1 MGLFKKKKTNS
12 VFDDYSETVIDDLEY
27 NGVHVVVT
35 FRKDESLKHVYDD
48 FRVLEEHGI
57 ERIIREEFIPWLV
70 SAEFKDRDRDKI
82 CEGLKI
88 SHITYT
94 YGMICG
100 KYSPTGA
107 DNYFGQ
113 FELDL
118 NSCSDYTEDMLQ
130 QSAIEI
136 YILDGK
142 IVGTRKWDV

>member
-1 MGLFKKKKTNS
+1 MGLFKKKKNS
-12 VFDDYSETVIDDLEY
+12 VMEEYSETIIDDLEY
-27 NGVHVVVT
+27 NGVHVAVT
-35 FRKDESLKHVYDD
+35 FRKDESLKHLYDD
-48 FRVLEEHGI
+48 FKALKEHGI

-82 CEGLKI
+82 YEGLKI

-94 YGMICG
+94 YGMICA

-113 FELDL
+113 FEFDL

-130 QSAIEI
+130 QSAIEVF
-136 YILDGK
+136 ILDGK
-142 IVGTRKWDV
+142 VAGTRKWDV